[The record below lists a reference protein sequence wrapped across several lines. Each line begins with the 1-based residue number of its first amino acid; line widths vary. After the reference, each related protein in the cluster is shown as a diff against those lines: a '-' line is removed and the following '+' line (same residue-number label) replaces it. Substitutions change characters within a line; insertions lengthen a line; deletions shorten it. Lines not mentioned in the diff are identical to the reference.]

1 MPKIVTKIDINA
13 PIELA
18 FDLARSIDFHAFTQ
32 ASHGEV
38 AVAGVTSGLIS
49 AGETVTWRAK
59 HLGLF
64 QYLTV
69 EITVFDKPYH
79 LRDSLVKGAFKRFDH
94 DHLFESNGSKT
105 IMTDVFDYDSPFSLL
120 GKFVDV
126 IYLEKYMT
134 NFFISKQKL
143 IKTALESD
151 QWKKYIL

>member
-1 MPKIVTKIDINA
+1 MPKIITKIDINA

-18 FDLARSIDFHAFTQ
+18 FDLARSIDFHVFTQ
-32 ASHGEV
+32 SSHGEV
-38 AVAGVTSGLIS
+38 AVAGVTSGLIN

-59 HLGLF
+59 HLGFF

-69 EITVFDKPYH
+69 EITAFDKPYH

-94 DHLFESNGSKT
+94 DHLFDSNGNKT
-105 IMTDVFDYDSPFSLL
+105 IMTDVFDYNTPFSFL
-120 GKFVDV
+120 GRLVDV

-143 IKTALESD
+143 IKNALESD
-151 QWKKYIL
+151 QWKKYIF